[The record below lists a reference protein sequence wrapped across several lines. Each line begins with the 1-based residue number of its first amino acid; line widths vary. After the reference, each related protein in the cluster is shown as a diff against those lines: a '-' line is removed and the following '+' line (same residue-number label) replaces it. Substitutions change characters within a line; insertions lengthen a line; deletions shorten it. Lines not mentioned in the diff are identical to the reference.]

1 MLKKFS
7 WRIGALMVSAAAL
20 VALVGASIAP
30 AASHKATAGTM
41 RIWTDGDRKAAITKV
56 ANAWSSKSGVNVQ
69 VVQKEFGDI
78 RSQLATVKAAGR
90 SGRHHRRPR
99 LDG

>member
-30 AASHKATAGTM
+30 AASHKASAGTM

-56 ANAWSSKSGVNVQ
+56 ANAWAAKSGVSVQ

-78 RSQLATVKAAGR
+78 RSQLTP
-90 SGRHHRRPR
+90 SRPR
-99 LDG
+99 THRT